1 MSTATD
7 NREFDPLTGERIGS
21 NRGLRSGTE
30 TKDANNKRSKN
41 KDRCLRA
48 QKAKARD
55 AKDPVKQANARK
67 HRLNRIRTALLKLSE
82 HKVDEVS
89 NWLDEIYEKDGAN
102 EALKRYMDLLEF
114 SVPKLSRVEAK
125 LDTSHKEIRR
135 IEVVGVASP
144 WSKADME
151 SQHAIEGECEV
162 HVDDYEVNHGD

>member
-1 MSTATD
+1 MSEVID
-7 NREFDPLTGERIGS
+7 NRAIDPLTGERVGS

-67 HRLNRIRTALLKLSE
+67 HRLNRIRTALLKLSD

-89 NWLDEIYEKDGAN
+89 NWLDEIYEKDGARS
-102 EALKRYMDLLEF
+102 EER
-114 SVPKLSRVEAK
+114 RVG
-125 LDTSHKEIRR
+125 KEWRAR
-135 IEVVGVASP
+135 WWPAT
-144 WSKADME
+144 
-151 SQHAIEGECEV
+151 
-162 HVDDYEVNHGD
+162 